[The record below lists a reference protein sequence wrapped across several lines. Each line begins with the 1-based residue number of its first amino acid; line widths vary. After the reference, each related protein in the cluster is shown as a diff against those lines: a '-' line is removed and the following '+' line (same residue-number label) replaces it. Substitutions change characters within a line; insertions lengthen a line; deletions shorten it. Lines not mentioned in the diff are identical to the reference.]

1 MVFIM
6 YFVSESYKV
15 GLVTALDMY
24 NRKPC
29 NNIRCIYVRRFIK
42 EIYGRVKVDPK
53 EANKRENKMLL
64 IMFYP
69 QLLDILRLV
78 TDLSTYQAM
87 IFLILG
93 LVFRF
98 KIQNRK

>member
-6 YFVSESYKV
+6 YFVSESYKE

-29 NNIRCIYVRRFIK
+29 NNIRCIYVRWFIK

-69 QLLDILRLV
+69 QLLEILRLV
-78 TDLSTYQAM
+78 TALSTYQAM
-87 IFLILG
+87 VFLILG

-98 KIQNRK
+98 KIQNRR